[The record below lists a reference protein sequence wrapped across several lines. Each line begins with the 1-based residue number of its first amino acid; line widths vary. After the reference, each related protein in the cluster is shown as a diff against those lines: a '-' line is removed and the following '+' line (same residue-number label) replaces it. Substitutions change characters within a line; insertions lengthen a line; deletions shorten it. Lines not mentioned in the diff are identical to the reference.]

1 MTDLKLPSQLELIDL
16 KKKAKKIVVASVGE
30 QPTFEQ
36 FEENIIPDYP
46 RWLTRATAILLLV
59 MFLAAANIS
68 LFRLFNIS
76 RDHFLEDIH
85 VGWQAAIVG
94 ISVFLIAECA
104 VIVSF
109 VVMEI
114 YHLYGWKRNILWFI
128 IAGGLSTA
136 YVGNYSLVRPDTLFG
151 IIETFF
157 PPTAVIGV
165 ALVAETLITEG
176 AKERQATKKA
186 FEAANQAYKLATAN
200 PEKHPDFFRYF
211 YYEVKD
217 FIYKANKRYEER
229 KEYLDGLTDQE
240 WVQVIKKALE
250 TDALYLEAMSAIPVR
265 QAQIRSNS
273 ANEPSERTTNNGNGY
288 KKNMGA
294 MEMAL
299 QYFVQFPDRL
309 DTKLDDLIPEI
320 SNYYGE
326 KVGRT
331 SIHEAKH
338 EFKRLRENV

>member
-1 MTDLKLPSQLELIDL
+1 MNDLKLPSQLDLIDL
-16 KKKAKKIVVASVGE
+16 KKKAKKIVVLSVGD

-76 RDHFLEDIH
+76 RDHFLEDIQ

-128 IAGGLSTA
+128 IAGGLATA

-229 KEYLDGLTDQE
+229 KEYLDSLSDQE

-250 TDALYLEAMSAIPVR
+250 TDSLYLEAMSALSIG
-265 QAQIRSNS
+265 Q
-273 ANEPSERTTNNGNGY
+273 RTGGRADTIQVGTNGNHATGNGY
-288 KKNMGA
+288 NRESQATKKA
-294 MEMAL
+294 FDYL
-299 QYFVQFPDRL
+299 QSN
-309 DTKLDDLIPEI
+309 PEAINI
-320 SNYYGE
+320 SSRELAVLAG
-326 KVGRT
+326 VGKT
-331 SIHEAKH
+331 VAAEAKKKYMQ
-338 EFKRLRENV
+338 ELQGNI